1 MGWGPGVF
9 VFRMSLYG
17 REAMAFFDKL
27 KEADAGNG
35 KCVDC
40 GANSPL
46 WASLSYGTYFCLE
59 CSGVHRNLGVHISF
73 VRSLNMDSW
82 SEQQQQRMTCG
93 GNTAFRQYLRQCGM
107 PEELQSGGGQFAGCE
122 SQAEGAIR
130 QKYNTRSA
138 AAYRAWLAERSRGEG
153 APAPPSVPCA
163 RESGASTVQVARP
176 GSLRHAARRYEPP
189 PPPPPP
195 TGCNG
200 GAGGGAAGAGVRGA
214 SGCGSSS
221 AGRMMQGFG
230 SASARSRALPRPS
243 LPCTR
248 CRRAA
253 SRRPLG
259 TTGRRGWRR
268 SWRRW
273 ARGWCSCPSH
283 APPRHSL
290 ARRPHARRPASP
302 QGTARSALASAK
314 IGAPTLLGPQ
324 LVDGRRA
331 DGWLLAASL

>member
-1 MGWGPGVF
+1 
-9 VFRMSLYG
+9 MSLYG

-153 APAPPSVPCA
+153 GAPAPPSVP
-163 RESGASTVQVARP
+163 
-176 GSLRHAARRYEPP
+176 YEPP

-230 SASARSRALPRPS
+230 S
-243 LPCTR
+243 
-248 CRRAA
+248 
-253 SRRPLG
+253 
-259 TTGRRGWRR
+259 
-268 SWRRW
+268 
-273 ARGWCSCPSH
+273 
-283 APPRHSL
+283 
-290 ARRPHARRPASP
+290 
-302 QGTARSALASAK
+302 
-314 IGAPTLLGPQ
+314 
-324 LVDGRRA
+324 
-331 DGWLLAASL
+331 

>member
-1 MGWGPGVF
+1 
-9 VFRMSLYG
+9 MSLYG

-153 APAPPSVPCA
+153 GAPAPPSVPCA
-163 RESGASTVQVARP
+163 RESGASRSKWHGLRACGMPRVGTSRRRRRRRRPVATAARAAAPQGLGSEARAAAAPPLLAALCKGLARP
-176 GSLRHAARRYEPP
+176 PPARARCRGPLFPARGVGALRVGARWERR
-189 PPPPPP
+189 
-195 TGCNG
+195 GG
-200 GAGGGAAGAGVRGA
+200 GAGGAHGVVGLGAGAAAPVTPLLA
-214 SGCGSSS
+214 T
-221 AGRMMQGFG
+221 
-230 SASARSRALPRPS
+230 ALPADRMH
-243 LPCTR
+243 
-248 CRRAA
+248 A
-253 SRRPLG
+253 
-259 TTGRRGWRR
+259 
-268 SWRRW
+268 
-273 ARGWCSCPSH
+273 
-283 APPRHSL
+283 APPRHRARPALPSR
-290 ARRPHARRPASP
+290 ARRLAPRRCSV
-302 QGTARSALASAK
+302 RSS
-314 IGAPTLLGPQ
+314 
-324 LVDGRRA
+324 
-331 DGWLLAASL
+331 